1 MLNAKHVSILLLNI
15 TRRSCGLC
23 DKELSSNV
31 LIPGL
36 QKRAVRK
43 RKEGEMKRPGARP
56 GSGCACVLVLVPS
69 GGASSSPAAR
79 QRSCDLAAAA
89 AALRSTDAPRHSLV
103 SPGQYRVQGEK
114 KTKEEEEEEKKW
126 MEEKTKIER
135 ERKKKEGREEQEGGG
150 ECKKGEIKGNKK

>member
-1 MLNAKHVSILLLNI
+1 MLKLNAKRISILLLNI

-36 QKRAVRK
+36 RKRAVRRRR

-56 GSGCACVLVLVPS
+56 GSGCACVLAPAPS

-89 AALRSTDAPRHSLV
+89 AAAAAAALRTSTDAPRHSLV
-103 SPGQYRVQGEK
+103 SPGQCV
-114 KTKEEEEEEKKW
+114 W
-126 MEEKTKIER
+126 
-135 ERKKKEGREEQEGGG
+135 GGV
-150 ECKKGEIKGNKK
+150 